1 MSLSCRF
8 GVIMNNRNWKS
19 NRLQNYDYS
28 QAGYYFVT
36 ICTQDRI
43 NYFGKIERQLMH
55 LNEIGEIVKNQW
67 VWLSTQ
73 YDYVELDT
81 YIVMPNHLHGI
92 VIIRDDRRHRDK
104 YRRCGSRTAPT
115 EGKPKSLGRLIG
127 AFKTTSTKHINIYR
141 GTPGAK
147 LWQRSFYDHIIRN
160 EKSLDNIRVYIR
172 SNPLKWALDADNPD
186 NF

>member
-1 MSLSCRF
+1 
-8 GVIMNNRNWKS
+8 MNNQKRKP

-36 ICTQDRI
+36 ICTQNRV

-92 VIIRDDRRHRDK
+92 LIIRPCRDR
-104 YRRCGSRTAPT
+104 SRPVSTGT
-115 EGKPKSLGRLIG
+115 KKIKSLSELIG
-127 AFKTTSTKHINIYR
+127 AFKTTSSKQIHKYGLSR
-141 GTPGAK
+141 FK
-147 LWQRSFYDHIIRN
+147 WQRSFYDHIIRN
-160 EKSLDNIRVYIR
+160 EKSLDNIRAYIQN
-172 SNPLKWALDADNPD
+172 NPLNWELDKNNPRTAQSAYKTTRKAK
-186 NF
+186 FP

>member
-1 MSLSCRF
+1 
-8 GVIMNNRNWKS
+8 MNNQKRKP

-36 ICTQDRI
+36 ICTQNRV

-92 VIIRDDRRHRDK
+92 LIIRSCRDR
-104 YRRCGSRTAPT
+104 SRPVSTGT
-115 EGKPKSLGRLIG
+115 KKIKSLSELIG
-127 AFKTTSTKHINIYR
+127 AFKTTSSKQIHKYGLSR
-141 GTPGAK
+141 FK
-147 LWQRSFYDHIIRN
+147 WQRSFYDHIIRN
-160 EKSLDNIRVYIR
+160 EKSLDNIRAYIQN
-172 SNPLKWALDADNPD
+172 NPLNWELDKNNPRTAQSAYKTTRKAK
-186 NF
+186 FP